1 MARWIILSVVVVAL
15 TAVTTFLVQYAADS
29 SDESSYPVA
38 ATTGPQPKME
48 IDQDVSYHFGT
59 MSQQSEGSHS
69 WKITNKGEGDLELWL
84 VGNTSCSCT
93 IASLKDGKKAQVKP
107 GGSTK
112 IDLDWNTKTFE
123 NDYRQT
129 ATIGTNDTSRPSF
142 TLAVAGKVFPPVIVM
157 PPQMITFGA
166 ISNEDT
172 YHQRVAVFSQDR
184 PDMKITDVATS
195 RPAFFA
201 TKVVPLT
208 ADDCKQLKTKSG
220 YKLDLEIKPGMPLG
234 QFQEELVIKTDHPKR
249 GEVKVS
255 ISGNVNGSITVVPE
269 RLRMPNV
276 LARAGGSQDVML
288 MVRGGKPTLFEVVRK
303 PARARGG
310 DRAQHRYT
318 LDERTIPRDR
328 QSAAWY
334 RPRLDKRYNHP

>member
-1 MARWIILSVVVVAL
+1 
-15 TAVTTFLVQYAADS
+15 
-29 SDESSYPVA
+29 
-38 ATTGPQPKME
+38 ME

-69 WKITNKGEGDLELWL
+69 WKITNKGRVILSCGL
-84 VGNTSCSCT
+84 VEPRVVP
-93 IASLKDGKKAQVKP
+93 AQSHRSRMVRKP
-107 GGSTK
+107 RSSQVGRPRSIWTGTPRPSEET
-112 IDLDWNTKTFE
+112 TGRPQRSETQR
-123 NDYRQT
+123 RQP
-129 ATIGTNDTSRPSF
+129 SSF

-208 ADDCKQLKTKSG
+208 ADDCKQLKTKAG

-276 LARAGGSQDVML
+276 LARAEVPKTSRSWFAAVNPPLRGS
-288 MVRGGKPTLFEVVRK
+288 
-303 PARARGG
+303 
-310 DRAQHRYT
+310 
-318 LDERTIPRDR
+318 R
-328 QSAAWY
+328 QAGAASRW
-334 RPRLDKRYNHP
+334 RSLPNTDNLR